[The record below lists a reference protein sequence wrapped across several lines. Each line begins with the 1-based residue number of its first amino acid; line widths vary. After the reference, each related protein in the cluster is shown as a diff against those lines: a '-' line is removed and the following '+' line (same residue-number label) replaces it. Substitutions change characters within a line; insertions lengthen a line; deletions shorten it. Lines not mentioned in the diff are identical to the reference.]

1 MTLTVLL
8 SARDVHEIGILAL
21 QIDELVVMKL
31 MSGSKKGMRDYT
43 ERVGSAVHY
52 RLHYIALA

>member
-1 MTLTVLL
+1 LL

-31 MSGSKKGMRDYT
+31 MMSGSKKGMRDYT
-43 ERVGSAVHY
+43 ERE
-52 RLHYIALA
+52 